1 MTNFATVKI
10 ERKNMK
16 TNKAGIE
23 LIKKY
28 EGCRLTAYK
37 CPAGVLTIGYGHTA
51 GVKAGDKITQE
62 QANAYLQSDIIQ
74 YEELVNEC
82 NKKYKYNFNRNQ
94 FSALVSFAFNCGGG
108 NLSML
113 LQNGKRDKQT
123 ISQKMLLYCI
133 ANGQKLKGLQ
143 DRRKAEQDLYNTE
156 VLNNGRKKDKE

>member
-1 MTNFATVKI
+1 
-10 ERKNMK
+10 MK

-37 CPAGVLTIGYGHTA
+37 CPSGVLTIGYGHTA
-51 GVKAGDKITQE
+51 GVKAGDKITQA
-62 QANAYLQSDIIQ
+62 QADDYLQSDILQ
-74 YEELVNEC
+74 YENLVNEC

-94 FSALVSFAFNCGGG
+94 FSALVSFTFNCGAG

-113 LQNGKRDKQT
+113 LQNGKRNKQA
-123 ISQKMLLYCI
+123 IAQKMLLYCN
-133 ANGQKLKGLQ
+133 ANGKPLKGLQ

-156 VLNNGRKKDKE
+156 VLKNGR